1 MITYQAYLTNLF
13 KEGEVDEAFE
23 SVGYIGGLTVMVMI
37 KSWIGGS
44 KGNIKSC

>member
-23 SVGYIGGLTVMVMI
+23 SVGYIGGLAVMVMI
-37 KSWIGGS
+37 KMKIE
-44 KGNIKSC
+44 KSSREV